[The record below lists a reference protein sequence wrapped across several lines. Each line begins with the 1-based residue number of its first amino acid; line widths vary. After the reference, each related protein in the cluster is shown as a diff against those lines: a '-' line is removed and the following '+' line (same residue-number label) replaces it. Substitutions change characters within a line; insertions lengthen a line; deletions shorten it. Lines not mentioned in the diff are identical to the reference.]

1 MAYEME
7 EIQQSQEIFYLLL
20 KEHEIKEER
29 TFSCLYTK

>member
-20 KEHEIKEER
+20 KEHEIKEENEV
-29 TFSCLYTK
+29 